1 MLRQKRLEVDMLKLK
16 AIASASPLIDVDCSV
31 GAPER
36 YRITYYCKGLL
47 WMPGAV
53 GPSITSR
60 HIMDVYLH
68 IQYPRTPPQLTWRTD
83 IFHPNILPPAS
94 NGGVCI
100 GSWTPAETLDQL
112 IVRIAEMVQMKNY
125 SVSDALNR
133 EAAAWVSLHLDLFP
147 LDRRAIIAPEPEI
160 SFSRSVT

>member
-1 MLRQKRLEVDMLKLK
+1 MRQARLK
-16 AIASASPLIDVDCSV
+16 ADMEKLLSLAATSPLVDVDRSI

-36 YRITYYCKGLL
+36 YRVTYFCKGLL
-47 WMPGAV
+47 WMPGAP

-68 IQYPRTPPQLTWRTD
+68 IQYPRTPPQLTWRTE
-83 IFHPNILPPAS
+83 IFHPNILPPAC

-100 GSWTPAETLDQL
+100 GGWTPAETLDRL

-125 SVSDALNR
+125 SVTDALNR
-133 EAAAWVSLHLDLFP
+133 DAAAWVAQNTGLFP
-147 LDRRAIIAPEPEI
+147 IDPRPIVAPEPENVY
-160 SFSRSVT
+160 RGR